1 MKDIS
6 DKEYQNLADSM
17 AKKSPIVKDCL
28 WAFFIGGAICALGE
42 ILSQLYKG
50 FGMEEKTASSLV
62 AISLILLSAIL
73 TAFGIYDKLAKYGGA
88 GTLVPITG
96 FANSIVSPAM
106 EFVPEG
112 WILGV
117 GVKIFSIAGPV
128 LAYGGL
134 TSFISGIIYYFTEVI
149 L

>member
-73 TAFGIYDKLAKYGGA
+73 TAFGIYDKIAKYGGA

>member
-1 MKDIS
+1 MCIKKDRKTNIMCEVIILKTPT
-6 DKEYQNLADSM
+6 DKEYEALSDSM

-28 WAFFIGGAICALGE
+28 FAFLTGGAICAL
-42 ILSQLYKG
+42 
-50 FGMEEKTASSLV
+50 
-62 AISLILLSAIL
+62 
-73 TAFGIYDKLAKYGGA
+73 GGA

-106 EFVPEG
+106 EFRPEG

-128 LAYGGL
+128 LSYGGL
-134 TSFISGIIYYFTEVI
+134 TSFICGIIYYVLEVA

>member
-1 MKDIS
+1 MAEIS
-6 DKEYQNLADSM
+6 DKDYQKLSDSM
-17 AKKSPIVKDCL
+17 SKKSPILKDCFS
-28 WAFFIGGAICALGE
+28 AFLIGGAICSIGE
-42 ILSQLYKG
+42 ILSELYKCIG
-50 FGMEEKTASSLV
+50 FSEKLSSSLV
-62 AISLILLSAIL
+62 AISLILLSAVL
-73 TAFGIYDKLAKYGGA
+73 TASGLYDKIAKFGGA

-134 TSFISGIIYYFTEVI
+134 TSFICGIIYYIAEVI